1 MLSKKNKKNINHV
14 EELIKDEK
22 LDIFGHEEG
31 WKQNLEINMADS
43 PEAAAYAKIIFDT
56 ADRWG
61 RLMQTEIKFHEAE
74 YLTPSIVKQT
84 EFVLD
89 DLSTASAR
97 HVRDLLVSTW
107 VHGEDLGKIYGWK
120 QKVIDNSRRNFSNQY
135 LRQQAQKT
143 R

>member
-1 MLSKKNKKNINHV
+1 MTLRKRKSTADIDR
-14 EELIKDEK
+14 LIENEK
-22 LDIFGHEEG
+22 LDIFGHEDG
-31 WKQNLEINMADS
+31 WQQNLEVNMADS
-43 PEAAAYAKIIFDT
+43 PEAAAYAKIIFET

-61 RLMQTEIKFHEAE
+61 RLMQSEMKFHEAE

-89 DLSTASAR
+89 GLSTASAR
-97 HVRDLLVSTW
+97 HARDLLVSTW

-120 QKVIDNSRRNFSNQY
+120 QKVIENSRRNFSNQY
-135 LRQQAQKT
+135 LRQQQEKT

>member
-1 MLSKKNKKNINHV
+1 MPSNKNKKNIEYV
-14 EELIKDEK
+14 EKLIQNEK

-31 WKQNLEINMADS
+31 WKENKKVNMADS

-89 DLSTASAR
+89 DLSTASAS

-107 VHGEDLGKIYGWK
+107 VHGEELGRIYGLS
-120 QKVIDNSRRNFSNQY
+120 QKIIDNSRRNFSNQY
-135 LRQQAQKT
+135 LRQLKERT

>member
-1 MLSKKNKKNINHV
+1 MPSKKRKNITDV
-14 EELIKDEK
+14 DYLIENEK
-22 LDIFGHEEG
+22 LDIFGHEDG
-31 WKQNLEINMADS
+31 WKQNLEVNMADS
-43 PEAAAYAKIIFDT
+43 PEAAAYAKIIFET

-61 RLMQTEIKFHEAE
+61 RLMQSEMKFHDAE

-89 DLSTASAR
+89 GLSTASAS
-97 HVRDLLVSTW
+97 HARDLLVSTW

-135 LRQQAQKT
+135 LRQQQEKT

>member
-1 MLSKKNKKNINHV
+1 M
-14 EELIKDEK
+14 
-22 LDIFGHEEG
+22 FEG
-31 WKQNLEINMADS
+31 WKENKKVNMADS

-89 DLSTASAR
+89 DLSTASAS

-107 VHGEDLGKIYGWK
+107 VHGEELGRIYGLS
-120 QKVIDNSRRNFSNQY
+120 QKIIDNSRRNFSNQY
-135 LRQQAQKT
+135 LRQLKERT